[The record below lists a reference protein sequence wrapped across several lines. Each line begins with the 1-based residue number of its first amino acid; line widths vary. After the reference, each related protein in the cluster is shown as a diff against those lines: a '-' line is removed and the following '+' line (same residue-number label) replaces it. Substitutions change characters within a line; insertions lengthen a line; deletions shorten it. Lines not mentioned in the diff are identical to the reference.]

1 MRVTTKMVNESAQ
14 RAGLPGLGQSLLD
27 VMNQKDSGN
36 SLLNTVQKTGN
47 TKAAKAVSSLM
58 KDGYEK
64 VGKSADEL
72 TKNARQFIE
81 AEQEKDGEKLRA
93 LAKDIVNS
101 FNETLK
107 ASGKTNDTLDQY
119 YSKML
124 KEAAS
129 ENKNFFSEAGI
140 TIQKDGLLRID
151 EEKMKTADADTLIQA
166 LGSGSV
172 FNEKAAFLGEHI
184 SDHAAASAGSVSSQ
198 YGSNGTL
205 YSDYTSKMDWWG

>member
-27 VMNQKDSGN
+27 VMNQNDNEN

-64 VGKSADEL
+64 VEKSADGL
-72 TKNARQFIE
+72 TKSLRQFSE
-81 AEQEKDGEKLRA
+81 AEQEKDAEKLRD
-93 LAKDIVNS
+93 LANDIVKS

-140 TIQKDGLLRID
+140 EIQKDGLLQVD
-151 EEKMKTADADTLIQA
+151 EEKLKAADADMLIQA
-166 LGSGSV
+166 LGSGST

-184 SDHAAASAGSVSSQ
+184 SDHASASAGSVSSQ

>member
-14 RAGLPGLGQSLLD
+14 RAGLPGI
-27 VMNQKDSGN
+27 NN
-36 SLLNTVQKTGN
+36 SLLNVMDQGGDSNSLLSQIQKTGN
-47 TKAAKAVSSLM
+47 AKAAKAVSSLM
-58 KDGYEK
+58 KDGYDKLES
-64 VGKSADEL
+64 SADGL
-72 TKNARQFIE
+72 TKSARQFIG
-81 AEQEKDGEKLRA
+81 AEQDRDADKLRSY
-93 LAKDIVNS
+93 AKEIVTK

-166 LGSGSV
+166 LGSGSA